1 MNGAEA
7 KANELK
13 VSFENLCGI
22 VTMLLCFIFGF
33 NYEFQL
39 IFSPNKIVES
49 AKGEI
54 DAFDKSEN
62 ELINLEQAL
71 LDEES
76 VPSPLSL
83 SQCLIAVAIMFF
95 CKFCLMFEI

>member
-33 NYEFQL
+33 NY
-39 IFSPNKIVES
+39 
-49 AKGEI
+49 A
-54 DAFDKSEN
+54 
-62 ELINLEQAL
+62 
-71 LDEES
+71 
-76 VPSPLSL
+76 
-83 SQCLIAVAIMFF
+83 
-95 CKFCLMFEI
+95 